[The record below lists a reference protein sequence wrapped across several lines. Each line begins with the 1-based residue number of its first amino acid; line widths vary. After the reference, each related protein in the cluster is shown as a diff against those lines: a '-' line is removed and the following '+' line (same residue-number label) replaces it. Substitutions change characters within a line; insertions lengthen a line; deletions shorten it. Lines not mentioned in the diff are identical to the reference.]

1 MISLHSMDKAS
12 GLDSSVSD
20 ASTRL
25 TGSQSSVVLV
35 TAEII
40 KLHGLSK
47 ISFYIGV
54 CVFVYTCVCVCVR
67 ACMCVCM
74 PEVNYRCHFLK
85 AVHLAFF
92 LK

>member
-20 ASTRL
+20 ASTKL

-35 TAEII
+35 PAEII

-47 ISFYIGV
+47 ISF
-54 CVFVYTCVCVCVR
+54 
-67 ACMCVCM
+67 
-74 PEVNYRCHFLK
+74 
-85 AVHLAFF
+85 
-92 LK
+92 